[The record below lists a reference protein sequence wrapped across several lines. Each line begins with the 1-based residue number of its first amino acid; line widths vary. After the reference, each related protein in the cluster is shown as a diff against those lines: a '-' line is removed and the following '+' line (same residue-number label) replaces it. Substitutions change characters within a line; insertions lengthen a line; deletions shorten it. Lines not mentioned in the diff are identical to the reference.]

1 MSIIVNVGQRGE
13 LYFVIFRA
21 LTFIYSHLMYSSG
34 IKELF
39 LVIKSGVFVHLS
51 FNDRGTDDRFYVH

>member
-13 LYFVIFRA
+13 IYFVIFRA
-21 LTFIYSHLMYSSG
+21 LMFIYSHLMYSSG

-39 LVIKSGVFVHLS
+39 LVIKKGVFVLLS
-51 FNDRGTDDRFYVH
+51 FNDRGTDFKLH